1 MWERALPLLLSTLLL
16 TAFFGVAHAEIPEL
30 PQSRIVRDVE
40 WSYKG
45 WKISW
50 ELRIPA
56 YAYLGYTKITIGERM
71 KIGVANM
78 VTHDDLIIAS
88 LASGLVKDAKK
99 LGFGE
104 YDTANYILAF
114 VQSLRYHRDDEI
126 TPYKEYWK
134 FPLETLAEG
143 WGDCEDSSILYA
155 ALMKAA
161 GYDVILLDFPEH
173 MAVGVALS
181 KTIAGSYVIH
191 NGKRYYYAE
200 TTNLGWSIGK
210 APPQVIGKPVI
221 PIPIPDKPSGTQ
233 LQIEKINEYLNY
245 NPERLKQL
253 ESENNQLKQENQK
266 LLEQISQ
273 LQEENR
279 KLKSEYQEL
288 AKKNQQLANQLK
300 YLYTLNEALSKT
312 NEELM
317 KENQDLLHQV
327 MQLENE
333 KARLEWKIDDLEFEI
348 RTLNHTI
355 SKLKPKAMM
364 MEALLKALPL
374 FIGISIAILA
384 GIAIGCYYL
393 GKSAERKEI
402 FGI

>member
-1 MWERALPLLLSTLLL
+1 MLSTLIFTSFLGI
-16 TAFFGVAHAEIPEL
+16 AYAEIPEL
-30 PQSRIVRDVE
+30 PQSRITREVE

-45 WKISW
+45 WKINW
-50 ELRIPA
+50 ELRIPT
-56 YAYLGYTKITIGERM
+56 YAYLGYMEITTKERLE
-71 KIGVANM
+71 IGVANM

-88 LASGLVKDAKK
+88 LASSLVKDAKK

-126 TPYKEYWK
+126 TPYKDYWK

-161 GYDVILLDFPEH
+161 GYDVVLLYFPDH

-181 KTIAGSYVIH
+181 KTIAGSYIIH

-200 TTNLGWSIGK
+200 TTNPGWTIGK
-210 APPQVIGKPVI
+210 APPEVIGKPAI
-221 PIPIPDKPSGTQ
+221 IISIPDKPSGTQ
-233 LQIEKINEYLNY
+233 LQIEKINEYLNN
-245 NPERLKQL
+245 NPDRLKQL

-266 LLEQISQ
+266 LQEQLSQ
-273 LQEENR
+273 LQEESQ

-288 AKKNQQLANQLK
+288 AKKNQQLTNQLK
-300 YLYTLNEALSKT
+300 YLHTLNEALSKA

-317 KENQDLLHQV
+317 KENQDLLNKV
-327 MQLENE
+327 MQLETE
-333 KARLEWKIDDLEFEI
+333 KAQLKWKINNLEFEI
-348 RTLNHTI
+348 KTLNHTI
-355 SKLKPKAMM
+355 AQLKPKAMM
-364 MEALLKALPL
+364 MEVLLKALPL